1 MADNIPV
8 RHRIGD
14 EPIDAPATMIET
26 APAAP
31 ARIGPDRVRPVER
44 GDLERVARLF
54 LNVFRGGAEGG
65 NAVEDAAAYM
75 ERLYLEGP
83 YCEQGPH
90 GFVQID
96 GHGDI
101 GGFLGI
107 LKTRYRIGGDALS
120 AGILSTLMAA
130 RGLHLPALAC
140 GFIAVGALAA
150 MTGALHEDGLG
161 DTADGFFGGA
171 TPERRLAIMKDSRIG
186 TFAALALVIWPG
198 VKASLLASII
208 ERAGPGFALLALVAS
223 EAASRAAM
231 LAVWHALP
239 SARPGGLSD
248 NAGRPLWESVVCGCG
263 LGLVILIVGL
273 MPSGGIPA
281 IVYALAL
288 TAAALTGFAKL
299 CLMKICGQTGDTLG
313 AAQQI
318 GAVCI
323 LAGLVMAL

>member
-1 MADNIPV
+1 MQRNGL
-8 RHRIGD
+8 IGD
-14 EPIDAPATMIET
+14 TI
-26 APAAP
+26 
-31 ARIGPDRVRPVER
+31 RS
-44 GDLERVARLF
+44 L
-54 LNVFRGGAEGG
+54 
-65 NAVEDAAAYM
+65 
-75 ERLYLEGP
+75 
-83 YCEQGPH
+83 
-90 GFVQID
+90 
-96 GHGDI
+96 
-101 GGFLGI
+101 GFL
-107 LKTRYRIGGDALS
+107 TRLPLPQRWFEGTDDSLPHQARAFPL
-120 AGILSTLMAA
+120 AGAVLGLLAGVALMAA

-186 TFAALALVIWPG
+186 TFAALALVIWTG
-198 VKASLLASII
+198 VKAPLLASII

-299 CLMKICGQTGDTLG
+299 CLMKIGGQTGDTLG